1 MKFLEF
7 IQSIFVPQYM
17 VKRKGMN
24 IFLSLFILLLL
35 STLMA
40 LPMINYFSKDRYN
53 LLDDSLNLKVFNYV
67 VNKGDVNGAFTE
79 EEMATYNMTYFDDFK
94 AFDVKAN
101 KNGIYVPEDSAIEN
115 GKEYVFKS
123 YVPITGDDGNISKYE
138 TYYIHIV
145 VDDYDAK
152 LDEEPTYSIQNVF
165 CKYKREE
172 DGTFHHFLVAIYND
186 GIIFSLSDQTGDAV
200 SLYYN
205 KSTQIYFDEAEDMTY
220 VSHALSDLFYRVYI
234 TQASRRTFLYVF
246 LFPILLCWI
255 FSFVMKGTS
264 PLVKAKEFIAVGVIA
279 SITCVCACLIAS
291 FISMKMC
298 NYAFQYYPFLFVGYY
313 LVCIILINRRA
324 RLTRMNETTG
334 IKEVR

>member
-7 IQSIFVPQYM
+7 IQSIFVPAFM

-24 IFLSLFILLLL
+24 IFLSILVFLVL

-53 LLDDSLNLKVFNYV
+53 LLDESLNLKIFNYV
-67 VNKGDVNGAFTE
+67 IDKDDVNGAFTE
-79 EEMATYNMTYFDDFK
+79 DEKATYNMTYFEDFK
-94 AFDVKAN
+94 AFGVKAN
-101 KNGIYVPEDSAIEN
+101 KNGIYIPEDSLLEN

-123 YVPITGDDGNISKYE
+123 YVPVKDEEGNITKYD
-138 TYYIHIV
+138 TYYIHLV

-152 LDEEPTYSIQNVF
+152 LDEEPTYSIENVF
-165 CKYKREE
+165 CKYKRDD
-172 DGTFHHFLVAIYND
+172 DGVFRHVLVAIYND
-186 GIIFSLSDQTGDAV
+186 GVIFSYSDQANDKVA
-200 SLYYN
+200 LFYN
-205 KSTQIYFDEAEDMTY
+205 KTSEFYFDEANDMTY
-220 VSHALSDLFYRVYI
+220 VSHALSDHFYRIYI

-264 PLVKAKEFIAVGVIA
+264 PLAKGKEFIAVGAIA
-279 SITCVCACLIAS
+279 SITCVSACLIAS
-291 FISMKMC
+291 IISMKMC
-298 NYAFQYYPFLFVGYY
+298 NLAFQYYPFLFVGYY

-324 RLTRMNETTG
+324 RLTRINETTG